1 MPNSLR
7 READDLFL
15 FVNPKSGGN
24 VGQCFLEAP
33 SPLEVCLTVDKT
45 IRRLHIFSLP
55 EGRSGHKPG
64 FVQLRE
70 VVSAGC
76 KARVVVGGGDGTV
89 MWVVTEAEKHGINPL
104 EQIAIAMIPLGT
116 GNDFSQSLG
125 WGSANPNGDALARN
139 DYEALKHMVEEW
151 CKATPSYM
159 DVWQVSVKVD
169 EQTGTIYQ
177 REEPMLE
184 LDGEE
189 VTELETYMLLYCGI
203 AKDAELAYRVEMHRT
218 KSQCCNK
225 LVYGW
230 QGLCISLHFFCCV
243 GQRVQ
248 RVIRGL
254 YNGLGNKAAAI
265 FEVGMQTS
273 GPRLYS
279 NPEMILCL
287 NIDSFAGGEAK
298 DLWANSWRLGT
309 SQPLEDDEGD
319 ELLDVEQDPG
329 DQKLEVLTLSRLL
342 RVAMPTNRL
351 LAGRRVFQGAP
362 LHFEFKQRKF
372 RDLNTF
378 CQVDG
383 ESYRLQNP
391 VSLTIKHRQQ
401 ICVLH
406 SAKGRSNTWCNC
418 PLQPGE
424 TISSDDGEV

>member
-1 MPNSLR
+1 M
-7 READDLFL
+7 
-15 FVNPKSGGN
+15 
-24 VGQCFLEAP
+24 
-33 SPLEVCLTVDKT
+33 
-45 IRRLHIFSLP
+45 
-55 EGRSGHKPG
+55 
-64 FVQLRE
+64 
-70 VVSAGC
+70 
-76 KARVVVGGGDGTV
+76 
-89 MWVVTEAEKHGINPL
+89 MWVVTEAEKHGINAK

-125 WGSANPNGDALARN
+125 WGSTNPNRDALARN
-139 DYEALKHMVEEW
+139 DWEALRHMVEEW
-151 CKATPSYM
+151 CKATPSYT
-159 DVWQVSVKVD
+159 DVWGVTVKVD

-177 REEPMLE
+177 REEPLLQ

-248 RVIRGL
+248 RVLRGL
-254 YNGLGNKAAAI
+254 YSGLTNKAEPV
-265 FEVGMQTS
+265 FEVGVKTS
-273 GPRLYS
+273 GPRLFS

-287 NIDSFAGGEAK
+287 NINSFAGGEAK

-309 SQPLEDDEGD
+309 SQPIEDEEGD
-319 ELLDVEQDPG
+319 LLEAEQDPG
-329 DQKLEVLTLSRLL
+329 DQMLEVLTLSRLL
-342 RVAMPTNRL
+342 RVAMPTNRI

-383 ESYRLQNP
+383 ESYRLKNP
-391 VSLTIKHRQQ
+391 LSLTIEHRQQ

-406 SAKGRSNTWCNC
+406 SATPHSNTWCVCNFF
-418 PLQPGE
+418 PGE
-424 TISSDDGEV
+424 TVASSSECED

>member
-1 MPNSLR
+1 MPDTLWY
-7 READDLFL
+7 EANDLFL

-24 VGQCFLEAP
+24 VGESFLKAP
-33 SPLEVCLTVDKT
+33 SPLEVCLTACKA
-45 IRRLHIFSLP
+45 IRRLHTYSLR
-55 EGRSGHKPG
+55 EGISGSKPG
-64 FVQLRE
+64 FIHLRE
-70 VVSAGC
+70 VVSAGQ
-76 KARVVVGGGDGTV
+76 KARVVVGGGDGTI
-89 MWVVTEAEKHGINPL
+89 MWVVTEVEKHGINPR

-125 WGSANPNGDALARN
+125 WGSANPNGEALARN
-139 DYEALKHMVEEW
+139 DFEALKHMVEAW

-159 DVWQVSVKVD
+159 DVWQVSIKVD

-177 REEPMLE
+177 REEPML
-184 LDGEE
+184 DIHGEE
-189 VTELETYMLLYCGI
+189 VTELETCMLLYCGI

-230 QGLCISLHFFCCV
+230 QGLCISMHFFCCV

-254 YNGLGNKAAAI
+254 YNGLSNKASAI
-265 FEVGMQTS
+265 FETGIKTS

-287 NIDSFAGGEAK
+287 NINSFAGGEAK

-309 SQPLEDDEGD
+309 SQPLEDDED
-319 ELLDVEQDPG
+319 DLLDVEQNPG
-329 DQKLEVLTLSRLL
+329 DHKLEVLTLSRLL
-342 RVAMPTNRL
+342 RVALPTNRL

-362 LHFEFKQRKF
+362 LHFEFKQRKY

-391 VSLTIKHRQQ
+391 LSLTIQHRQQ

-406 SAKGRSNTWCNC
+406 SVGSNQNTWCFCN
-418 PLQPGE
+418 LHPGE
-424 TISSDDGEV
+424 TISSDGEE